1 MTHKTYDLF
10 NEMDNDLL
18 QAWNRCNVL
27 ANIKK
32 DNGDE
37 EATKYF
43 DNFNETEQMKMK
55 MLLLS
60 VSTSGKAEVYRKIQ
74 ESMDETSK

>member
-1 MTHKTYDLF
+1 MTHNTYDLF

-18 QAWNRCNVL
+18 QAWNRCNAL
-27 ANIKK
+27 ANIMKE
-32 DNGDE
+32 NGEE
-37 EATKYF
+37 EANKYF

-60 VSTSGKAEVYRKIQ
+60 VSTNGKAETYRKIQ
-74 ESMDETSK
+74 DSMKEAL

>member
-18 QAWNRCNVL
+18 QAWNRCNAL

-37 EATKYF
+37 EANKYF

-60 VSTSGKAEVYRKIQ
+60 VSTNGKAETYRKIQ
-74 ESMDETSK
+74 ESMKEVL